1 MKKIIRIIPILDI
14 KNGYLIKGINLEGL
28 RILGKP
34 NKFIKYYYNEG
45 ADEIIYADNTATLYG
60 IPVKKEHVKSA
71 IQNIFI
77 PFCVGGGI
85 KSMTDIEKMLTS
97 GADKIFINSAL
108 FNKKKLLQQAS
119 KTFGSSN
126 ITVRIEVI
134 NINNKYYLTSHNGRN
149 IINKNPIDW
158 AKKCQDSGAGE
169 IILTSVNNE
178 GLKNGF
184 DIKIN
189 EEISSKLQIPV
200 IAHGGA
206 GNFNHIYDLISKTNI
221 SGVCVASLFH
231 YDSVLKLKEKI
242 NFGNTDYLDETLKNN
257 YKPKNNL
264 RKLKLFL
271 KKNNINVR

>member
-1 MKKIIRIIPILDI
+1 MKKFIRIIPILDI

-34 NKFIKYYYNEG
+34 NKFIKHYYDNG
-45 ADEIIYADNTATLYG
+45 ADEIIYTDNIATLYG
-60 IPVKKEHVKSA
+60 IPVKKKDVKSA

-97 GADKIFINSAL
+97 GADKVFINSEL
-108 FNKKKLLQQAS
+108 FNKKILLEQAS

-134 NINNKYYLTSHNGRN
+134 NINNKYYLTTHNGRT

-158 AKKCQDSGAGE
+158 AKRCQDLGAGE
-169 IILTSVNNE
+169 VLLTSVNKE

-184 DIKIN
+184 DIKIT
-189 EEISSKLQIPV
+189 EKISNKLHIPV

-206 GNFNHIYDLISKTNI
+206 GNFNHIYDVINKTNI
-221 SGVCVASLFH
+221 SGVAIASLFH
-231 YDSVLKLKEKI
+231 YDAVLKLKEKI
-242 NFGNTDYLDETLKNN
+242 NFGNTDYLDEILKSKLKFQNVIN
-257 YKPKNNL
+257 
-264 RKLKLFL
+264 KLKLFL
-271 KKNNINVR
+271 KKKKINVR